1 MLSRCREF
9 KAPLTRSAKA
19 FAGGAIASAFAFAG
33 ALIALLP
40 CTVSQ
45 AAPMRPGDRPAHAP
59 KPAAPTEVKA
69 DPTVLAILKSAPAAS
84 AYPNDAA
91 ITLLDQSVVDLNAD
105 GTYKEHTHEIVKV
118 FNERGRSEADITIP
132 FDASEQKVTDLVA
145 RTILPN
151 GKVLVVQPSDIYTKA
166 PFSDYAM
173 YDDAKMVTFSMPG
186 IQDGA
191 IIDYSYTL
199 VNYQALMPDQ
209 YTDDWAFSDG
219 GKPVIVSRLT
229 VNAPTKVALH
239 TQFHNAPGLKP
250 VVTTAGGKTT
260 YTWAMWHVADVNPE
274 PMMPPMKDTIPW
286 MQVSTIPSWQ
296 SIASWYWSLAKP
308 QMVCPPALHAQV
320 ERLIAGK
327 TTQEDKAKALF
338 YWVEQ
343 NVRYVAVELGE
354 SAFKPHSAAEVYQ
367 NRYGDC
373 KDMATLLVTMLHDAG
388 ISDADDVLIGAGNT
402 DPVESDIA
410 STMAFDHCI
419 ARADIAGKT
428 YWFDC
433 TAEVCPFGSIPGAD
447 RGTNVL
453 VVYPGGAGKFA
464 IVPRATPDDNVSMTQ
479 LAIALHP
486 DGSADCKSEMI
497 ANGDAEM
504 AMRAAFQE
512 VKPDMMADVMRSIV
526 NRDAPNATLEDYKIS
541 DLKDRDVPF
550 HMSYSYDAPVWAQCT
565 GNLMIITPAQVNGL
579 SDSFSAPTRR
589 YPIYS
594 SGNSSYRSTMNLTIP
609 QGYVIDDKPAN
620 AELALPFGTFTRTVT
635 VTGQTIEINMEF
647 DSVPCTIPATDYQ
660 KVKAQA
666 EQLRQLA
673 VEPLVLKKA
682 DTTG

>member
-1 MLSRCREF
+1 MLSLSPER
-9 KAPLTRSAKA
+9 KASRR
-19 FAGGAIASAFAFAG
+19 GAITSAFAFAG

-40 CTVSQ
+40 CAVSQ
-45 AAPMRPGDRPAHAP
+45 ASQMRPGDRPAHAP
-59 KPAAPTEVKA
+59 KPSKLAVGKA
-69 DPTVLAILKSAPAAS
+69 DPTVQAILKSAPPAS

-91 ITLLDQSVVDLNAD
+91 ITLLDQSVVDLKSD
-105 GTYKEHTHEIVKV
+105 GTYKEYTHEIVKV
-118 FNERGRSEADITIP
+118 FNERGRDEADITIP
-132 FDASEQKVTDLVA
+132 FNASGQKVTDLVA

-151 GKVLVVQPSDIYTKA
+151 GKVLVVQPSDVYTKA

-199 VNYQALMPDQ
+199 VNFEALMPNQ

-219 GKPVIVSRLT
+219 GKPVVVSRLT
-229 VNAPTKVALH
+229 VNAPSNLTLH

-250 VVTTAGGKTT
+250 VVKTAHGKTT
-260 YTWAMWHVADVNPE
+260 YTWAMWHVADVDPE
-274 PMMPPMKDTIPW
+274 PMMPPMKDIIPW

-296 SIASWYWSLAKP
+296 SVASWYWSLAKP
-308 QMVCPPALHAQV
+308 QMQTTPALHALV
-320 ERLIAGK
+320 ERLTAGK
-327 TTQEDKAKALF
+327 TTQQDKAKALF

-388 ISDADDVLIGAGNT
+388 ISDAEDVLIGAGNT
-402 DPVESDIA
+402 DPIEPDIA

-419 ARADIAGKT
+419 ARAVIDGKT

-447 RGTNVL
+447 RGANVL
-453 VVYPGGAGKFA
+453 VVYPDGVGKFA
-464 IVPRATPDDNVSMTQ
+464 VVPRATPDDNVSISHLDIT
-479 LAIALHP
+479 LHP
-486 DGSADCKSEMI
+486 DGSADCKSELI

-504 AMRAAFQE
+504 AMRAAFKE
-512 VKPDMMADVMRSIV
+512 VKPDMMVDVMRSIV

-541 DLKDRDVPF
+541 NLQDRDVPF
-550 HMSYSYDAPVWAQCT
+550 HMSYSYDAPIWAQCT

-579 SDSFSAPTRR
+579 SESFSEPTRR

-594 SGNSSYRSTMNLTIP
+594 DGNSSNRSAMTLTIP

-620 AELALPFGTFTRTVT
+620 AELSLPFGTFTRTVT
-635 VTGQTIEINMEF
+635 VTGQTIQISMEF
-647 DSVPCTIPATDYQ
+647 DAIPCTVPASDYQ
-660 KVKAQA
+660 KVKAEA

-682 DTTG
+682 DTTS

>member
-1 MLSRCREF
+1 
-9 KAPLTRSAKA
+9 
-19 FAGGAIASAFAFAG
+19 
-33 ALIALLP
+33 
-40 CTVSQ
+40 
-45 AAPMRPGDRPAHAP
+45 MRPGDRPAHAP
-59 KPAAPTEVKA
+59 KPATVTAVKP
-69 DPTVLAILKSAPAAS
+69 DPTVAAILKSAPAAS

-91 ITLLDQSVVDLNAD
+91 ITLLDQSIVDLKAD
-105 GTYKEHTHEIVKV
+105 GTYKEQTHEIVKV
-118 FNERGRSEADITIP
+118 FNERGRSEADISIP
-132 FDASEQKVTDLVA
+132 FNASGQKVEGLVA
-145 RTILPN
+145 RTILPS

-199 VNYQALMPDQ
+199 VNFKALMPNQ

-219 GKPVIVSRLT
+219 GKPVVVSRLT
-229 VNAPTKVALH
+229 VHAPSKVTLH
-239 TQFHNAPGLKP
+239 TQFHNASALKP
-250 VVTTAGGKTT
+250 VVTAANGQTT
-260 YTWAMWHVADVNPE
+260 YTWAMRNVPDVDPE
-274 PMMPPMKDTIPW
+274 PMMPPMKDIIPW

-296 SIASWYWSLAKP
+296 SVASWYETLAKP
-308 QMVCPPALHAQV
+308 QMVCTPALHSLV
-320 ERLIAGK
+320 VKLTAGK

-373 KDMATLLVTMLHDAG
+373 KDMASLLVTMLHDAG
-388 ISDADDVLIGAGNT
+388 ITDAEDVLIGAGNT
-402 DPVESDIA
+402 DAVEPDIA

-419 ARADIAGKT
+419 ARADLDGKP

-447 RGTNVL
+447 RGANVL
-453 VVYPGGAGKFA
+453 VVYPDGTGKFA
-464 IVPRATPDDNVSMTQ
+464 VVPRATPDDNVSLNH
-479 LAIALHP
+479 LAITLHP
-486 DGSADCKSEMI
+486 DGGADCKSELI

-504 AMRAAFQE
+504 AMRAAFKE
-512 VKPDMMADVMRSIV
+512 VKPNMMVDVMRSIV

-541 DLKDRDVPF
+541 DLQDRDTPF

-565 GNLMIITPAQVNGL
+565 GNLMIITPAQVSGL
-579 SDSFSAPTRR
+579 SNSFSEPTRR

-594 SGNSSYRSTMNLTIP
+594 NGNASYQSTMSLTVP
-609 QGYVIDDKPAN
+609 QGYTIDDKPAN
-620 AELALPFGTFTRTVT
+620 AELTLPFGTFTRTVT
-635 VTGQTIEINMEF
+635 VTGQTIDITMQF
-647 DSVPCTIPATDYQ
+647 DSVPCQVPASDYQ

-682 DTTG
+682 DATS